1 MKISDLIS
9 NALIELGVLAAG
21 QTVSADHS
29 SFCLNKLNRLFDNW
43 NADGDYIYATTLFRG
58 TLTPNHSPHTIG
70 ITGLTPAA
78 DLVVSVTRPQKIDYA
93 NLILTDVT
101 PNIHRKLTIK
111 DDAWWMSN
119 PIPDLATQI
128 PYDLWPNYSWP
139 LAQLY
144 LWPVPTKAYDIE
156 INLWTSLASV
166 ALTDT
171 FTMPPGY
178 EDAVTMSLAESLV
191 SAFPSAPGAQTAALQ
206 AAQARGRIKALNS
219 ESPTMVCDGAAQSI
233 DSRPTA
239 TIANFLSGF
248 FN

>member
-1 MKISDLIS
+1 MTITDLIT
-9 NALIELGVLAAG
+9 NALIELGVIATG
-21 QTVSADHS
+21 QTLPSEHAA
-29 SFCLNKLNRLFDNW
+29 FCLNKLNRLFDNW

-58 TLTPNHSPHTIG
+58 TLTPNHNPHTIG
-70 ITGLTPAA
+70 LSANTPDLTVTA
-78 DLVVSVTRPQKIDYA
+78 TRPQKIDYA

-101 PNIHRKLTIK
+101 PNIHRKLTIV
-111 DDAWWMSN
+111 DDAWWMHN
-119 PIPDLATQI
+119 PIPDQATQI
-128 PYDLWPNYSWP
+128 PYYLWPNYSWP

-166 ALTDT
+166 AITDT

-191 SAFPSAPGAQTAALQ
+191 SAFPNAPGAQTAALQ
-206 AAQARGRIKALNS
+206 ASQARGRIKALNS
-219 ESPTMVCDGAAQSI
+219 EAPTMVADGAAQSI